1 MAGLITGGYDVSDLG
16 DFAGHLVYFTICW
29 MYFGVGNS
37 LMTDIGAVWAVP
49 HSRNSNLFRED
60 WYNPRTVAR
69 NRGRPCTNTSFSHD
83 SKTPIAILTETH
95 NLTIFFGSVQDIVS
109 FVMWNPAKI
118 MTSVAYW
125 GLVNNIDPHL
135 RQHISGM
142 NHAQRWPVG
151 FCRRSQIYI
160 FLFFFVYVIYMLLF
174 LLFFF

>member
-1 MAGLITGGYDVSDLG
+1 
-16 DFAGHLVYFTICW
+16 
-29 MYFGVGNS
+29 
-37 LMTDIGAVWAVP
+37 
-49 HSRNSNLFRED
+49 
-60 WYNPRTVAR
+60 
-69 NRGRPCTNTSFSHD
+69 
-83 SKTPIAILTETH
+83 
-95 NLTIFFGSVQDIVS
+95 
-109 FVMWNPAKI
+109 

-174 LLFFF
+174 LLFFFKHHSAWRSPRIAGPPSEEALQPSPRSPRERGASDSRLGKKTVESGGILTTWVWVNTYRYIFSGMNIHLPAILM